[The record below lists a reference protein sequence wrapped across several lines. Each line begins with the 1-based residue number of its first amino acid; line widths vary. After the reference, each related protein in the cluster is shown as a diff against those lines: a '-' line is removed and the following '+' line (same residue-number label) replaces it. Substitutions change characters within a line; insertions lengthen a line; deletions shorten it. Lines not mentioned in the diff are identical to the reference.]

1 MSPEEL
7 RDIREE
13 MTALR
18 LAAQA
23 SQKRIMERLDELEAL
38 ILRRT
43 TKPGWRLYGLLAVA
57 AFVGWIMPR

>member
-23 SQKRIMERLDELEAL
+23 NQQRIMERLDELEAL
-38 ILRRT
+38 LLRRT
-43 TKPGWRLYGLLAVA
+43 AKPGWWPYLLAIA

>member
-1 MSPEEL
+1 VSPEEL

-13 MTALR
+13 ITALR

-23 SQKRIMERLDELEAL
+23 SQQRIMERLDELEAL

-43 TKPGWRLYGLLAVA
+43 AKPGWWLYSLLAIA